1 MNKEE
6 IIKKGLDPDT
16 ISNIELLGDRILV
29 LLDNA
34 QDHTTT
40 SSGLIVPL
48 NDIVETDGGRLK
60 TETSKR
66 KHLTSGTVVLI
77 AEQAASKLQDTKSNI
92 KVGDKVYVTE
102 MVGKNVSSYQF
113 FVDRSKLVQD
123 FSGLV
128 CIPHIMI
135 EAKINTNNG

>member
-1 MNKEE
+1 MKEE
-6 IIKKGLDPDT
+6 ITKKDLVPDT
-16 ISNIELLGDRILV
+16 LSKIKLLGDRV
-29 LLDNA
+29 LIKLDNA
-34 QDHTTT
+34 EDHTTT

-66 KHLTSGTVVLI
+66 KHLTSGTILLI
-77 AEQAASKLQDTKSNI
+77 GEQSAAKLKEAGTELV
-92 KVGDKVYVTE
+92 VGDKVYVTE

-113 FVDRSKLVQD
+113 FVDRTKLVQD

-128 CIPHIMI
+128 CIPHILI
-135 EAKINTNNG
+135 EAKIED